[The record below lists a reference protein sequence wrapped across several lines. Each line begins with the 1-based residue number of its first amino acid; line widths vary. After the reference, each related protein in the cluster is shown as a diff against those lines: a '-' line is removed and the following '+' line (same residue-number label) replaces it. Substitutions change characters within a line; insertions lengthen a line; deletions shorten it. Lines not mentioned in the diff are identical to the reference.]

1 MSPPTQIKNH
11 SLLHQIS
18 RDFRKEP
25 TPAEDKLWK
34 FLSNR
39 KLIGHKF
46 RRQHPIGPF
55 IVDFCCIQSK
65 LIIEVDGTVHDF
77 QKEYDQERELYLI
90 DEGYHVIR
98 FTNSEVLNNTP
109 LVLNHIKNQLQ
120 NEL

>member
-1 MSPPTQIKNH
+1 MSSLNQIKNH

-39 KLIGHKF
+39 KLIGYKF

-55 IVDFCCIQSK
+55 IVDFCCIQLK
-65 LIIEVDGTVHDF
+65 LIIEIDGKVHDF
-77 QKEYDQERELYLI
+77 QKEYDQEREVYLI

-98 FTNSEVLNNTP
+98 FSNNQVLEDIPSVLN
-109 LVLNHIKNQLQ
+109 VIKNRLQ